1 MILVQLLTALLRL
14 LLFLGSILQ
23 EMSRLALSRRSPAG
37 NGTVLSWL
45 LWVWSGTFCWVHFL
59 TWSEDQERTVKRTGL
74 VLQQSW
80 SSCALTSWLEF
91 MNFSGPELVE
101 VMQTEAQIWMGLRC
115 CCNAATL
122 LTGQIAGECKP
133 KLQCLCVRART
144 IGLVWRGFLIV
155 FVFDFRNLSK
165 KYQPKKNSKEE
176 EEYRWVHEV
185 LLGERAW

>member
-101 VMQTEAQIWMGLRC
+101 VLQTEAQVWMGPQVL
-115 CCNAATL
+115 
-122 LTGQIAGECKP
+122 
-133 KLQCLCVRART
+133 LQCSHASDRADSWWMQT
-144 IGLVWRGFLIV
+144 KTAV
-155 FVFDFRNLSK
+155 FVCACKNYWLSLK
-165 KYQPKKNSKEE
+165 GIFNCICF
-176 EEYRWVHEV
+176 WF
-185 LLGERAW
+185 